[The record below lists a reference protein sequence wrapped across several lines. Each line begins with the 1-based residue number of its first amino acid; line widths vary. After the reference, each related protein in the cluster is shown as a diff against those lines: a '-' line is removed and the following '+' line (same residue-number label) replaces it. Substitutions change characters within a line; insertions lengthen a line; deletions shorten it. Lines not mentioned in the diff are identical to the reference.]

1 MIEIIREEN
10 WDDTKEKKLPKDI
23 RQIGR
28 PDVGERIYIED
39 EVYRYLH
46 PYESCCEKLVYVLLG
61 RFENYSGRQCTFV
74 EAAIQLEHLEFDA
87 EIPRWSDHEW
97 AYIYKRLKDEYD
109 SMVIVGWALD
119 HRGCL
124 PNMTK
129 QIEQFHQTHFGGVH
143 QTLFLMDTLEKEETF
158 FSIRNGHLY
167 RREGFYIYYDRHAA
181 VKLKKMEHREEKTE
195 EVNLPETD
203 EVTFMQPDEP
213 VYDIKEKED
222 TNDIDILEEELY
234 MEESM
239 QPDEPG
245 LQPHPERKRQGRYRK
260 QLEEAEKTEKTEE
273 AKIPAYS
280 SLVLAV
286 VVLTLGFT
294 AYQNHKKMNEME
306 NTLAQMNQVH
316 IVTEMPETEKTADSG
331 IVVENIAGNIEKQ
344 TETKQADEHSTQTEA
359 EQLQINGTQ
368 AAEASA
374 PDETAGIQA
383 GTELSGMTDTEE
395 TAETS
400 GTADAQKTMES
411 QETESMQNREGEQ
424 KAEAD
429 TDETNSN
436 KENVKETAAQP
447 DEAQTYLKQGY
458 YVVRQGDNLAAI
470 CRKIY
475 QTTAMMDKVCEANGI
490 DDPDAIYAGQY
501 LTLPN

>member
-10 WDDTKEKKLPKDI
+10 WDDAKEKKLPKDI

-46 PYESCCEKLVYVLLG
+46 PYESSCEKLVYVLLG

-213 VYDIKEKED
+213 
-222 TNDIDILEEELY
+222 
-234 MEESM
+234 
-239 QPDEPG
+239 G

-260 QLEEAEKTEKTEE
+260 QLEEAEKTEE

-359 EQLQINGTQ
+359 EQLQTNGTQ

-395 TAETS
+395 TTETS

>member
-46 PYESCCEKLVYVLLG
+46 PYESSCEKLVYVLLG

-213 VYDIKEKED
+213 
-222 TNDIDILEEELY
+222 
-234 MEESM
+234 
-239 QPDEPG
+239 G

-260 QLEEAEKTEKTEE
+260 QLEEAEKTEE

-331 IVVENIAGNIEKQ
+331 IVVENIAGSIEKQ

-359 EQLQINGTQ
+359 EQLQTNGTQ

-424 KAEAD
+424 KTEAD

>member
-10 WDDTKEKKLPKDI
+10 WDDAKEKKLPKDI

-46 PYESCCEKLVYVLLG
+46 PYESSCEKLVYVLLG

-213 VYDIKEKED
+213 
-222 TNDIDILEEELY
+222 
-234 MEESM
+234 
-239 QPDEPG
+239 G

-260 QLEEAEKTEKTEE
+260 QLEEAEKTEE

-359 EQLQINGTQ
+359 EQLQTNGTQ

>member
-46 PYESCCEKLVYVLLG
+46 PYESSCEKLVYVLLG

-203 EVTFMQPDEP
+203 EVTSMQPDEP

-260 QLEEAEKTEKTEE
+260 QLEEAEKTEE

-331 IVVENIAGNIEKQ
+331 IVVENIAGSIEKQ

-359 EQLQINGTQ
+359 EQLQTNGTQ

-383 GTELSGMTDTEE
+383 GTELSGITDTEE

>member
-46 PYESCCEKLVYVLLG
+46 PYESSCEKLVYVLLG

-213 VYDIKEKED
+213 
-222 TNDIDILEEELY
+222 
-234 MEESM
+234 
-239 QPDEPG
+239 G

-260 QLEEAEKTEKTEE
+260 QLEEAEKTEE

>member
-46 PYESCCEKLVYVLLG
+46 PYESNCEKLVYVLLG

-167 RREGFYIYYDRHAA
+167 RREGFYIYYDRHTAA
-181 VKLKKMEHREEKTE
+181 KLKKMEHREEKTE
-195 EVNLPETD
+195 EINLPETD
-203 EVTFMQPDEP
+203 EVTFMQQDEP
-213 VYDIKEKED
+213 APVQKEKENLD
-222 TNDIDILEEELY
+222 DILEEELY

-239 QPDEPG
+239 QQDEPEP
-245 LQPHPERKRQGRYRK
+245 LSQPELKRQGRYRK
-260 QLEEAEKTEKTEE
+260 QLEEAEKTEE

-316 IVTEMPETEKTADSG
+316 IVTEMPETEKTADSK

-344 TETKQADEHSTQTEA
+344 TETKQADEHSTQTET
-359 EQLQINGTQ
+359 EQSKANGTQ

-374 PDETAGIQA
+374 PDETAEVQA
-383 GTELSGMTDTEE
+383 DTEPSKTADTEE
-395 TAETS
+395 AAEPS
-400 GTADAQKTMES
+400 GTAGAQKTMES
-411 QETESMQNREGEQ
+411 QETESTQNREGEQ
-424 KAEAD
+424 KAETD

-458 YVVRQGDNLAAI
+458 YVVQQGDNLAAI

>member
-46 PYESCCEKLVYVLLG
+46 PYESSCEKLVYVLLG

-195 EVNLPETD
+195 EVNSL
-203 EVTFMQPDEP
+203 
-213 VYDIKEKED
+213 KESAD
-222 TNDIDILEEELY
+222 TSATTACLR
-234 MEESM
+234 
-239 QPDEPG
+239 
-245 LQPHPERKRQGRYRK
+245 HKRKGRY
-260 QLEEAEKTEKTEE
+260 E
-273 AKIPAYS
+273 
-280 SLVLAV
+280 
-286 VVLTLGFT
+286 
-294 AYQNHKKMNEME
+294 
-306 NTLAQMNQVH
+306 
-316 IVTEMPETEKTADSG
+316 
-331 IVVENIAGNIEKQ
+331 
-344 TETKQADEHSTQTEA
+344 
-359 EQLQINGTQ
+359 
-368 AAEASA
+368 
-374 PDETAGIQA
+374 
-383 GTELSGMTDTEE
+383 
-395 TAETS
+395 
-400 GTADAQKTMES
+400 
-411 QETESMQNREGEQ
+411 
-424 KAEAD
+424 
-429 TDETNSN
+429 
-436 KENVKETAAQP
+436 
-447 DEAQTYLKQGY
+447 
-458 YVVRQGDNLAAI
+458 
-470 CRKIY
+470 
-475 QTTAMMDKVCEANGI
+475 
-490 DDPDAIYAGQY
+490 
-501 LTLPN
+501 

>member
-46 PYESCCEKLVYVLLG
+46 PYESSCEKLVYVLLG

-213 VYDIKEKED
+213 
-222 TNDIDILEEELY
+222 
-234 MEESM
+234 
-239 QPDEPG
+239 G

-260 QLEEAEKTEKTEE
+260 QLEEAEKTEE

-331 IVVENIAGNIEKQ
+331 IVVENIAGSIEKQ

-359 EQLQINGTQ
+359 EQLQTNGTQ

-400 GTADAQKTMES
+400 GTADTQKTMES

>member
-46 PYESCCEKLVYVLLG
+46 PYESSCEKLVYVLLG

-213 VYDIKEKED
+213 
-222 TNDIDILEEELY
+222 
-234 MEESM
+234 
-239 QPDEPG
+239 G

-260 QLEEAEKTEKTEE
+260 QLEEAEKTEE

-331 IVVENIAGNIEKQ
+331 IVVENIAGSIEKQ

-359 EQLQINGTQ
+359 EQLQTNGTQ

>member
-46 PYESCCEKLVYVLLG
+46 PYESSCEKLVYVLLG

-213 VYDIKEKED
+213 
-222 TNDIDILEEELY
+222 
-234 MEESM
+234 
-239 QPDEPG
+239 G

-260 QLEEAEKTEKTEE
+260 QLEEAEKTEE

-359 EQLQINGTQ
+359 EQLQTNGTQ

>member
-39 EVYRYLH
+39 EVYKYLH
-46 PYESCCEKLVYVLLG
+46 PYESSSEKLVYVLLG

-74 EAAIQLEHLEFDA
+74 EAAIQLEHLEFEA

-119 HRGCL
+119 HRGSL

-129 QIEQFHQTHFGGVH
+129 QIEQFHQTHFGGIH

-158 FSIRNGHLY
+158 FSLRNGHLY
-167 RREGFYIYYDRHAA
+167 RRDGFYIYYDKH
-181 VKLKKMEHREEKTE
+181 VSSGLKKPESLEEKTE
-195 EVNLPETD
+195 EINLPETD
-203 EVTFMQPDEP
+203 ELTFMQQDEP
-213 VYDIKEKED
+213 VPVEKE
-222 TNDIDILEEELY
+222 NLNDILEEELY

-239 QPDEPG
+239 QQDEPG
-245 LQPHPERKRQGRYRK
+245 PQAQPELKRQGRYRK
-260 QLEEAEKTEKTEE
+260 QLEEAEKTEE
-273 AKIPAYS
+273 AKVPAYS

-316 IVTEMPETEKTADSG
+316 IVTEMPETEKTADSK
-331 IVVENIAGNIEKQ
+331 IVVENITGNIEKQ
-344 TETKQADEHSTQTEA
+344 TETKQADTHSTQPETEQADIHSTQPETEQA
-359 EQLQINGTQ
+359 EKNETQ

-383 GTELSGMTDTEE
+383 GTELSGMADTEE

-400 GTADAQKTMES
+400 GTADAQKKMES
-411 QETESMQNREGEQ
+411 
-424 KAEAD
+424 
-429 TDETNSN
+429 
-436 KENVKETAAQP
+436 
-447 DEAQTYLKQGY
+447 QTYLKQGY
-458 YVVRQGDNLAAI
+458 YVVQQGDNLAAI

>member
-1 MIEIIREEN
+1 
-10 WDDTKEKKLPKDI
+10 
-23 RQIGR
+23 
-28 PDVGERIYIED
+28 
-39 EVYRYLH
+39 
-46 PYESCCEKLVYVLLG
+46 
-61 RFENYSGRQCTFV
+61 
-74 EAAIQLEHLEFDA
+74 
-87 EIPRWSDHEW
+87 
-97 AYIYKRLKDEYD
+97 
-109 SMVIVGWALD
+109 
-119 HRGCL
+119 
-124 PNMTK
+124 
-129 QIEQFHQTHFGGVH
+129 
-143 QTLFLMDTLEKEETF
+143 
-158 FSIRNGHLY
+158 
-167 RREGFYIYYDRHAA
+167 
-181 VKLKKMEHREEKTE
+181 
-195 EVNLPETD
+195 
-203 EVTFMQPDEP
+203 MQPDEP

-245 LQPHPERKRQGRYRK
+245 LQPHLERKRQGRYRK
-260 QLEEAEKTEKTEE
+260 QLEEAEKTEE

-331 IVVENIAGNIEKQ
+331 IVVENIAGSIEKQ

-359 EQLQINGTQ
+359 EQLQTNGTQ

>member
-1 MIEIIREEN
+1 MQEEMRMISSCTSVLFRFA
-10 WDDTKEKKLPKDI
+10 L
-23 RQIGR
+23 
-28 PDVGERIYIED
+28 
-39 EVYRYLH
+39 RY
-46 PYESCCEKLVYVLLG
+46 
-61 RFENYSGRQCTFV
+61 
-74 EAAIQLEHLEFDA
+74 
-87 EIPRWSDHEW
+87 
-97 AYIYKRLKDEYD
+97 
-109 SMVIVGWALD
+109 
-119 HRGCL
+119 
-124 PNMTK
+124 
-129 QIEQFHQTHFGGVH
+129 
-143 QTLFLMDTLEKEETF
+143 
-158 FSIRNGHLY
+158 
-167 RREGFYIYYDRHAA
+167 
-181 VKLKKMEHREEKTE
+181 
-195 EVNLPETD
+195 
-203 EVTFMQPDEP
+203 MQPDEP

-245 LQPHPERKRQGRYRK
+245 LQPHPERKRRGRYRK
-260 QLEEAEKTEKTEE
+260 QLEEAEKTEE

-331 IVVENIAGNIEKQ
+331 IVVENIAGSIEKQ

-359 EQLQINGTQ
+359 EQLQTNGTQ

>member
-1 MIEIIREEN
+1 M
-10 WDDTKEKKLPKDI
+10 
-23 RQIGR
+23 
-28 PDVGERIYIED
+28 
-39 EVYRYLH
+39 
-46 PYESCCEKLVYVLLG
+46 
-61 RFENYSGRQCTFV
+61 
-74 EAAIQLEHLEFDA
+74 
-87 EIPRWSDHEW
+87 
-97 AYIYKRLKDEYD
+97 
-109 SMVIVGWALD
+109 
-119 HRGCL
+119 
-124 PNMTK
+124 
-129 QIEQFHQTHFGGVH
+129 
-143 QTLFLMDTLEKEETF
+143 
-158 FSIRNGHLY
+158 
-167 RREGFYIYYDRHAA
+167 
-181 VKLKKMEHREEKTE
+181 
-195 EVNLPETD
+195 
-203 EVTFMQPDEP
+203 
-213 VYDIKEKED
+213 
-222 TNDIDILEEELY
+222 EEELY

-260 QLEEAEKTEKTEE
+260 QLEEAEKTEE

-359 EQLQINGTQ
+359 EQLQTNGTQ

>member
-1 MIEIIREEN
+1 
-10 WDDTKEKKLPKDI
+10 
-23 RQIGR
+23 
-28 PDVGERIYIED
+28 
-39 EVYRYLH
+39 
-46 PYESCCEKLVYVLLG
+46 
-61 RFENYSGRQCTFV
+61 
-74 EAAIQLEHLEFDA
+74 
-87 EIPRWSDHEW
+87 
-97 AYIYKRLKDEYD
+97 
-109 SMVIVGWALD
+109 
-119 HRGCL
+119 
-124 PNMTK
+124 
-129 QIEQFHQTHFGGVH
+129 
-143 QTLFLMDTLEKEETF
+143 
-158 FSIRNGHLY
+158 
-167 RREGFYIYYDRHAA
+167 
-181 VKLKKMEHREEKTE
+181 MEHREEKTE

-260 QLEEAEKTEKTEE
+260 QLEEAEKTEE

-359 EQLQINGTQ
+359 EQLQTNGTQ

-411 QETESMQNREGEQ
+411 QETESMQNWEGEQKAEADTDETAGIQAGTELSGMTDTEETAETSGTADAQKTMESQETESMQNWEGEQ

>member
-213 VYDIKEKED
+213 
-222 TNDIDILEEELY
+222 
-234 MEESM
+234 
-239 QPDEPG
+239 G

-260 QLEEAEKTEKTEE
+260 QLEEAEKTEE

-359 EQLQINGTQ
+359 EQLQTNGTQ